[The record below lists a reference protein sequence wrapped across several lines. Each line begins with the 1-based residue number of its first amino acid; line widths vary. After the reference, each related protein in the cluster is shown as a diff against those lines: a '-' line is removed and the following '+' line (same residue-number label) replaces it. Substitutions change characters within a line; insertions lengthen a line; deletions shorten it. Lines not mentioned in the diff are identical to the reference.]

1 VSLPNLNTF
10 SPKNPSQEITKN
22 FFPTFAKDA
31 SIVVVGSGET
41 KNAFVLGGGSG
52 HGFKHTPALGKLI
65 AAVLSG
71 KEKIPSLFL
80 LSSER
85 K

>member
-1 VSLPNLNTF
+1 MKIPRM
-10 SPKNPSQEITKN
+10 EIL
-22 FFPTFAKDA
+22 FLIWFH
-31 SIVVVGSGET
+31 ET

-65 AAVLSG
+65 AEVLSG

-80 LSSER
+80 LNSKR
-85 K
+85 N

>member
-1 VSLPNLNTF
+1 MA
-10 SPKNPSQEITKN
+10 SQGMHTEVLKLVWI
-22 FFPTFAKDA
+22 FVAKRL
-31 SIVVVGSGET
+31 IHCVVGNFIFDFVPET

-65 AAVLSG
+65 AEVLSR

-80 LSSER
+80 LNSER